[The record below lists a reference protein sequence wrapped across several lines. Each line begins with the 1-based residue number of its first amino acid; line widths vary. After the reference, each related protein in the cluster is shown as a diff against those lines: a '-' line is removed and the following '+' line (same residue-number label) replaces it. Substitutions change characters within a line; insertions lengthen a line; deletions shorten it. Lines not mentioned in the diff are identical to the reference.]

1 MFITFYKFYAT
12 AKMFEL
18 GKILMY
24 KAVIHTFN
32 KDSEYPVCSTFEIDH
47 DEELTFEMLKNN
59 IEKLYSSN
67 DMKWASFK
75 ENSPVEKMME
85 SLDADLNLFMEVTKD
100 ISYVIQ
106 KVIHENREALPSC
119 DIAFVLFEMEN
130 VMYFGCI
137 KLNHKDLFIRKLEE
151 TRDGA
156 IAMLGRS
163 NDLYLSPKSKI
174 EEGFIIHLKFMD
186 IALLDKTYNV
196 KGEKTSFFESLI
208 LDLDTNMSERE
219 KLKSFNQINKRIQEK
234 FIGEDISQKAQ
245 IKKAISDT
253 IVEDGS
259 LDVKK
264 VLDKVFDDTQ
274 EIKSIYK
281 EAFKKA
287 NLDKQEIK
295 VGETVA
301 RKFDK
306 QKIVTEDGI
315 EVNIPVDYYGQDD
328 KVEIIANAD
337 GTISITIKN
346 IAEYKI
352 L

>member
-1 MFITFYKFYAT
+1 
-12 AKMFEL
+12 MFEL

-32 KDSEYPVCSTFEIDH
+32 KESEYPVCSTFEIDH
-47 DEELTFEMLKNN
+47 DEELTFEMLKHN
-59 IEKLYSSN
+59 IEKIHASN
-67 DMKWASFK
+67 DMKWAGFK
-75 ENSPVEKMME
+75 ENSAVEKMLE
-85 SLDADLNLFMEVTKD
+85 ALDQDLNLFMEVTKD
-100 ISYVIQ
+100 LSYVIQ
-106 KVIHENREALPSC
+106 KVIHENRDALPSC
-119 DIAFVLFEMEN
+119 DIAFVLFEMED

-137 KLNHKDLFIRKLEE
+137 KLNHKDLFVRKLEE

-163 NDLYLSPKSKI
+163 NDLYLSPKAKI
-174 EEGFIIHLKFMD
+174 EEGFITHLKFMET
-186 IALLDKTYNV
+186 ALLDKSYNV
-196 KGEKTSFFESLI
+196 KGEKVNFFADLV
-208 LDLDTNMSERE
+208 LDLNTNMSEKE

-234 FIGEDISQKAQ
+234 FIGEDINQKAQ

-259 LDVKK
+259 LDVQK
-264 VLDKVFDDTQ
+264 VLDKVFEDTQ
-274 EIKSIYK
+274 EIKSIYR

-315 EVNIPVDYYGQDD
+315 ELNIPVDYYQNSE
-328 KVEIIANAD
+328 KIEIVPNND
-337 GTISITIKN
+337 GTISIVVKN

>member
-1 MFITFYKFYAT
+1 
-12 AKMFEL
+12 MFEL

-32 KDSEYPVCSTFEIDH
+32 KENEYPVCSTFEIDH

-59 IEKLYSSN
+59 IEKLYNSN

-75 ENSPVEKMME
+75 EESAVEKMME
-85 SLDADLNLFMEVTKD
+85 SLDADLNLFIEVTKD
-100 ISYVIQ
+100 LSYVIQ
-106 KVIHENREALPSC
+106 KIIYENREALPSC
-119 DIAFVLFEMEN
+119 DIAFILFEMDN
-130 VMYFGCI
+130 VMYLGCI
-137 KLNHKDLFIRKLEE
+137 KLNHKDLFVRKLEA
-151 TRDGA
+151 TRDGS
-156 IAMLGRS
+156 IAMIGRS
-163 NDLYLSPKSKI
+163 NDLYLSPKAKI

-186 IALLDKTYNV
+186 IALLDKAYNV
-196 KGEKTSFFESLI
+196 KGEKVNFFEELI
-208 LDLDTNMSERE
+208 LNLDTNMSERE

-234 FIGEDISQKAQ
+234 FIGEDITQKAQ

-259 LDVKK
+259 LDVQK
-264 VLDKVFDDTQ
+264 VLDKVFEDTQ

-287 NLDKQEIK
+287 NIDKQEIK

-306 QKIVTEDGI
+306 QKIITEDGI
-315 EVNIPVDYYGQDD
+315 ELNIPVDYYQNSD
-328 KVEIIANAD
+328 KLEIVANND
-337 GTISITIKN
+337 GTISIIVKN